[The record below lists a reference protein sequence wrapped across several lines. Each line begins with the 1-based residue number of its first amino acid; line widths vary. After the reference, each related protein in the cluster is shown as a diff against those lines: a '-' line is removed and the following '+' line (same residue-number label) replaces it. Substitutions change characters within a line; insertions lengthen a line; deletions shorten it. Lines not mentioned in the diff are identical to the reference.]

1 MIKDDSFFNYELFKE
16 AIEKDRENI
25 IEQERINDLILP
37 NEEFNYSFIK
47 GISFENCFGPYKH
60 DFIKLL
66 KTANESISLWTHST
80 DKNSVLISKVNKEV
94 SELDFF
100 KNFGTLYQL
109 ASDFLRSFESVD
121 RDYENEYLFIK
132 DFNKMAS
139 LEDQIFYKDYN
150 VDRIFINNGVHYKL
164 TDLQCFIPLIELLN
178 RDNRAYLGVSLL
190 RESMISHET
199 CLICELGR
207 SVTIHHESHDFKI
220 WEHASMLPRM
230 ESAIVQATRA
240 VEALIGQPPN
250 NDNQLKVIKK
260 KEKWTEVIDINPD
273 SIFEKSKMSYW
284 DFYIKLF
291 SDYRNPSAHSYGNI
305 NYNLKRIETINVQCF
320 VFIILESYILKNI
333 MSMSESEN
341 KFQLNIDLINRVDP
355 RMSTPCT
362 KDGRNSRIFDK

>member
-47 GISFENCFGPYKH
+47 GISFENSFGPYKH

-109 ASDFLRSFESVD
+109 ASDFLRFFESVD

-139 LEDQIFYKDYN
+139 LEDQIFYKN
-150 VDRIFINNGVHYKL
+150 CN
-164 TDLQCFIPLIELLN
+164 
-178 RDNRAYLGVSLL
+178 
-190 RESMISHET
+190 
-199 CLICELGR
+199 
-207 SVTIHHESHDFKI
+207 
-220 WEHASMLPRM
+220 
-230 ESAIVQATRA
+230 
-240 VEALIGQPPN
+240 
-250 NDNQLKVIKK
+250 
-260 KEKWTEVIDINPD
+260 
-273 SIFEKSKMSYW
+273 
-284 DFYIKLF
+284 
-291 SDYRNPSAHSYGNI
+291 
-305 NYNLKRIETINVQCF
+305 
-320 VFIILESYILKNI
+320 
-333 MSMSESEN
+333 
-341 KFQLNIDLINRVDP
+341 
-355 RMSTPCT
+355 
-362 KDGRNSRIFDK
+362 